1 MDNVILSLLYNKYNY
16 KKYSSLIREEYLT
29 DDYRS
34 VFADLDRYFEEEI
47 IDDKIDWLKFKQW
60 FLLIAHP
67 NLADGKA
74 QAISAV
80 CDRLAETEIPTDGS
94 VLTNLNTRHFARLI
108 SERALD
114 ISTGNGSM
122 EDIRDLIREFSL
134 EVKNINWDADSITSN
149 DQEILALLKG
159 LKHGPRYNWSIPELN
174 LMCGTIGLGDFVILA
189 ARPDGGKTTFMA
201 CQAVHFAKQLKDGEV
216 LLWCNNEEPRERV
229 AARRLQAGLGWSRE
243 EIDKSHTDALKAF
256 QDRIGKDRII
266 SLDKPNMTVY
276 DIEAALDTYS
286 PKVIIIDQIWK
297 LGGFEQAGTTAI
309 ERYAKLSAYVRG
321 LAAKHGPIIGASQLD
336 ASADNERF
344 PEIGSLYGSKTAVQG
359 EADAIIL
366 IGQDKEE
373 GADIRFL
380 RAPKN
385 KLPYAHKD
393 FRSTGCAVKIDKERA
408 QFISM
413 IGSSHANTI

>member
-1 MDNVILSLLYNKYNY
+1 MDNLILSLLYNKYNY
-16 KKYSSLIREEYLT
+16 KKYSSLIREEYLNE
-29 DDYRS
+29 DYRS
-34 VFADLDRYFEEEI
+34 VFADLDRYYEEEVI
-47 IDDKIDWLKFKQW
+47 QDKIDWLRFKQW

-67 NLADGKA
+67 NLPEGKS
-74 QAISAV
+74 QAIGAV
-80 CDRLAETEIPTDGS
+80 CDRLAETEIPSDGS
-94 VLTNLNTRHFARLI
+94 VLTNLNTRHFASLI
-108 SERALD
+108 SEKALD
-114 ISTGNGSM
+114 VSMGDGSM
-122 EDIRDLIREFSL
+122 EEIRDLIREFSL
-134 EVKNINWDADSITSN
+134 EVKNINWDADSITTC
-149 DQEILALLKG
+149 DEQILHQLTELQ
-159 LKHGPRYNWSIPELN
+159 HGPRYSWSIPELN
-174 LMCGTIGLGDFVILA
+174 LMCGTIGRGDFLLLG
-189 ARPDGGKTTFMA
+189 ARPDGGKTTFLA
-201 CQAVHFAKQLKDGEV
+201 CQATHFAKQLEDGDKV
-216 LLWCNNEEPRERV
+216 LWCNNEEPRERV
-229 AARRLQAGLGWSRE
+229 AARRIQAGLGWSRE

-276 DIEAALDTYS
+276 DIEAALDTYN
-286 PKVIIIDQIWK
+286 PKLIIIDQIWK
-297 LGGFEQAGTTAI
+297 LGGFERDSATAI

-321 LAAKHGPIIGASQLD
+321 LASKYGPIIGATQLD
-336 ASADNERF
+336 GSADNERF